1 MVDFFVLAFLM
12 QEVVE
17 WYRYEGGEFLL
28 YAVAEEGQH
37 FANRSTKEE

>member
-1 MVDFFVLAFLM
+1 M